1 MAGVSRSATIVI
13 AHLMKSRD
21 LPFYEAFQLVKSKRK
36 IVFCFFMQIHPN
48 DSFLKQ
54 LQAYGEKLRKEKA
67 ERYNNRSSSKE
78 NRMQY
83 SNVRSVS
90 NTKKQDLTQSTS
102 SSWFPLTKSRA
113 VPVVNNPSENQYD
126 KALKSQI
133 QRLFLSRKS

>member
-1 MAGVSRSATIVI
+1 
-13 AHLMKSRD
+13 
-21 LPFYEAFQLVKSKRK
+21 
-36 IVFCFFMQIHPN
+36 MQIHPN

-78 NRMQY
+78 NRMQN